1 MSLHSKIHAAQVLAA
16 EDVVVRDLHDRGL
29 CNKDTCKFCLE
40 AHMEELSESAARA
53 AATPEQLLEH
63 FVDWLLE
70 QENIN
75 LPRAEQLKQLAR
87 EFLHEF
93 LA

>member
-16 EDVVVRDLHDRGL
+16 EAVVVKDLHDRGL
-29 CNKDTCKFCLE
+29 CGGKCEFCLE
-40 AHMEELSESAARA
+40 ALSESAARA

-63 FVDWLLE
+63 FIDWLLE